1 MIFTQVLSRS
11 SNATS
16 KHSLIIS
23 DTPNRLQM
31 RWRLLSVCLPT
42 TSRNPQ
48 NTRPVGTRKHAQP
61 KKKGKEKKVAIRK
74 HTQKAICEA
83 SLIRCTY
90 LHPFVYCS
98 ETEQGKRER
107 GRLVGIRW
115 ERDRERGGEPSI
127 RGWRWRRRISN
138 FFCLRLKSH
147 CGVVRCARSMQNSQ
161 VFRSQIRGKPVLS
174 VCL

>member
-11 SNATS
+11 S

-31 RWRLLSVCLPT
+31 RWRLLSLACRRQVATRKTQNRSELG
-42 TSRNPQ
+42 
-48 NTRPVGTRKHAQP
+48 NTRNRKR
-61 KKKGKEKKVAIRK
+61 KEKKKVAIRK
-74 HTQKAICEA
+74 HTQKPKCEA
-83 SLIRCTY
+83 SLLLCTY

-147 CGVVRCARSMQNSQ
+147 CVVVRYARSMQNSQ
-161 VFRSQIRGKPVLS
+161 VFRSQIRGKSVLS